1 MTNLTNDQFRSYIRS
16 RVEMFLGEANATEG
30 LPDADPG
37 TIDGVTHALFVA
49 ADGDIDTITGDAV
62 YLAALAFE
70 YGKKYGRSGAGHP
83 EVHVDADETTITAI
97 TSSLVD
103 GTPGSLPR
111 AMAWASWGTSRPT
124 TPDGPTIWSAGGD
137 TSCCGSAP

>member
-1 MTNLTNDQFRSYIRS
+1 MTNDENRNYIRS
-16 RVEMFLGEANATEG
+16 RVQTFMMEAYATEG
-30 LPDADPG
+30 LDGPDAG
-37 TIDGVTHALFVA
+37 TIDGVTHALIVA
-49 ADGDIDTITGDAV
+49 TDGFRFGDSLI

-70 YGKKYGRSGAGHP
+70 YGKKYGRSGA
-83 EVHVDADETTITAI
+83 EVHVDADENTITVI